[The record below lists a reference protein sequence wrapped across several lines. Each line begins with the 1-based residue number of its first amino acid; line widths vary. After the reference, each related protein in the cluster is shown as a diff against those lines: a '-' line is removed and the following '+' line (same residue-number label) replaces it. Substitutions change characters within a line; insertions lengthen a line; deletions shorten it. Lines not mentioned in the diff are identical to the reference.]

1 MMAEALGDGT
11 GRHPFNTLPGILSG
25 PAVFLGFMPKHAL
38 LTSSALK
45 ENVRASVGKSVIGVA
60 DVHFVLVQYASK
72 RAKK

>member
-1 MMAEALGDGT
+1 
-11 GRHPFNTLPGILSG
+11 
-25 PAVFLGFMPKHAL
+25 MPKHAL

-45 ENVRASVGKSVIGVA
+45 DNVRASVGKSVIGVA